1 MSPSSDDPNT
11 TPDAKPE
18 TTSTQ
23 EPPAEKTAESGGR
36 TGLAGKA
43 LPYLAVLA
51 AASAAPASGATTP
64 TAETD
69 RAYLEALLHGSWTQP
84 PDLNARRL
92 PSDATA
98 DPAADKFNLAQS
110 FNDTWNPNPQ
120 PYSDR
125 LYADSGFG
133 DRTDK

>member
-11 TPDAKPE
+11 TPDAKPAPSE
-18 TTSTQ
+18 QPATEKAS
-23 EPPAEKTAESGGR
+23 EPGSVSR

-51 AASAAPASGATTP
+51 AASAAPAGAAAVP
-64 TAETD
+64 SVDTD
-69 RAYLEALLHGSWTQP
+69 RAYLEALLYGSWTQP

-92 PSDATA
+92 PPGTAA
-98 DPAADKFNLAQS
+98 DPGADKFNLAAS
-110 FNDTWNPNPQ
+110 FNDTGNPNPQ

-125 LYADSGFG
+125 VYADSGFG